1 MKRTPRR
8 EVTEGQSRS
17 CALGTLISFPVARRF
32 DEKCSLITSQRM
44 QICDAKVRKAGKS
57 LSGGGQRRRAA
68 CMREVNAKVKR
79 FTSTHLKNR
88 AER

>member
-1 MKRTPRR
+1 MKCTPRR
-8 EVTEGQSRS
+8 DVTEDQSRS

-32 DEKCSLITSQRM
+32 DEKCSSITSQRM

-68 CMREVNAKVKR
+68 CMREVNAKVKTLYIN
-79 FTSTHLKNR
+79 TSEKSC
-88 AER
+88 